1 MTLRAICRALTMEDK
16 RTHKYCL
23 LQEIGDH
30 SLTIT
35 DGSITIHLVRK
46 PGKRAFKEI
55 KHNHRSLPLPSVR

>member
-1 MTLRAICRALTMEDK
+1 MTLRAIRRALAMEDK

-23 LQEIGDH
+23 LTSVGDH

-35 DGSITIHLVRK
+35 DGSVTIHLIRK

-55 KHNHRSLPLPSVR
+55 KNDHSHLPVSPVR

>member
-1 MTLRAICRALTMEDK
+1 MTLRAIRRALAMEDK

-23 LQEIGDH
+23 LKEVGDH

-35 DGSITIHLVRK
+35 ADSITIHLVRK

-55 KHNHRSLPLPSVR
+55 KHDSRRLPVPAVR